1 MKVKQRRWNGEATSE
16 VTARETEHRKI
27 AKLAAEEGFVLLK
40 NEGDLLPLK
49 PGGSAGLH
57 GDRLC

>member
-1 MKVKQRRWNGEATSE
+1 MKVKQRSWNGEATPE
-16 VTARETEHRKI
+16 VTARETEHRKS

-49 PGGSAGLH
+49 PGSALGL
-57 GDRLC
+57 